1 MSRRQ
6 AANWHQTES
15 KMHKIKAMALVRCYC
30 TMLLV
35 CLVIACCCPILGAEQ
50 PAPPSIKE
58 FLSQHG
64 LACCV
69 EPITRKGGWFQ
80 AGGAV
85 DAVSD
90 LGYLTDDIIS
100 RLPLPRV
107 KKNILEALASQA
119 RDEASKAKEATRLE
133 LTDQRRREAWTRNWV
148 EYVLAALETMLR
160 GFMLGFGMSFIYETL
175 ILNQDFYTAV
185 EDLKPRVLRAAFR
198 AVALGSAVAVTL
210 HGASMLVPFA
220 LRSRWVAD
228 RP

>member
-1 MSRRQ
+1 MKCEACCWDVRIAMS
-6 AANWHQTES
+6 
-15 KMHKIKAMALVRCYC
+15 VRCYC

-35 CLVIACCCPILGAEQ
+35 CLAIACCCPVLGVEL
-50 PAPPSIKE
+50 PAPPSIDE

-90 LGYLTDDIIS
+90 LRYLTDDIIS

-185 EDLKPRVLRAAFR
+185 EDLKPRVHRAAFR